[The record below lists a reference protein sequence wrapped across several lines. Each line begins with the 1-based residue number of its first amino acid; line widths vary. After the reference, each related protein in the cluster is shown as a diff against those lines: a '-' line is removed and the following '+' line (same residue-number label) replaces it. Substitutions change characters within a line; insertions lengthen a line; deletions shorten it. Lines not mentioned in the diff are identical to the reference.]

1 MNRNIWLMALAAVT
15 GLVAGPAAA
24 TLNVFACEPEW
35 AALAKELGG
44 EDVSTYSASTAVQD
58 VHKIQARP
66 SLIAKYRQ
74 ADLVICT
81 GAELEIG
88 WYPALAEKGN
98 NPKVLVGSLGYF
110 EASRFVRMLDVPA
123 SVDRSLGDVHA
134 YGNPHVH
141 TSPAN
146 IGPIAKALAER
157 LAALDGAHAEGYRR
171 RFEAFSARWDQA
183 LAKWRARA
191 APLKGMPVVS
201 HHKTWVYLYD
211 WAGIR
216 EVATL
221 EPKPGIPPSGGHLE
235 RVLATLKSDPAK
247 LMVYSSYEDGRAAA
261 WLSERTRIPAVML
274 PFSVGGVPGADDLF
288 AYYDALLDRLLG
300 VTS

>member
-1 MNRNIWLMALAAVT
+1 MKRHWLMALAAVA
-15 GLVAGPAAA
+15 GLAARPAAA

-35 AALAKELGG
+35 AALATELGG
-44 EDVSTYSASTAVQD
+44 DDVSTYSASTAVQN
-58 VHKIQARP
+58 VHKLQARP

-74 ADLVICT
+74 ADLVVCT

-98 NPKVLVGSLGYF
+98 NPKVRIGTPGYF
-110 EASRFVRMLDVPA
+110 EASRFVRMLEVPV

-146 IGPIAKALAER
+146 IAPIARALAER
-157 LAALDGAHAEGYRR
+157 LAALDGERAEAYRR
-171 RFEAFSARWDQA
+171 RFEAFSVRWEQA
-183 LAKWRARA
+183 LAAWQTRA
-191 APLKGMPVVS
+191 APLRGMPVVS

-235 RVLATLKSDPAK
+235 RVLATLKSDPAR
-247 LMVYSSYEDGRAAA
+247 LVVYSSYEDPRAAA

-288 AYYDALLDRLLG
+288 AYYDALIGRLLAG
-300 VTS
+300 TP

>member
-1 MNRNIWLMALAAVT
+1 MKRYSWTMALAVLA
-15 GLVAGPAAA
+15 GLAARPAAA
-24 TLNVFACEPEW
+24 GLNVFACEPEW
-35 AALAKELGG
+35 ADLARQLGG

-88 WYPALAEKGN
+88 WYPALADKGN
-98 NPKVLVGSLGYF
+98 NPRVLPGTPGYF
-110 EASRFVRMLDVPA
+110 EASRFVAMLEVPV
-123 SVDRSLGDVHA
+123 SLDRALGDVHP

-141 TSPAN
+141 TSPAS
-146 IGPIAKALAER
+146 IPPIAKALAER
-157 LAALDGAHAEGYRR
+157 LAALDGERAADYRR
-171 RFEAFSARWDQA
+171 RHEAFSARWDQA

-191 APLKGMPVVS
+191 APLKGMPIVS

-235 RVLATLKSDPAK
+235 RVLATLKSDPAR
-247 LMVYSSYEDGRAAA
+247 MVVYSSYEDGRASE
-261 WLSERTRIPAVML
+261 WLSERTGIPAVML
-274 PFSVGGVPGADDLF
+274 PYSVGGVPGADDLF
-288 AYYDALLDRLLG
+288 AYYDALLDRLLAG
-300 VTS
+300 KP

>member
-1 MNRNIWLMALAAVT
+1 MNRHFWLVALALAA
-15 GLVAGPAAA
+15 GLEARPAAA
-24 TLNVFACEPEW
+24 ALNVFACEPEW

-74 ADLVICT
+74 ADLVACT

-98 NPKVLVGSLGYF
+98 NPKVRVGTPGYF
-110 EASRFVRMLDVPA
+110 EASRFVAMLEVPV
-123 SVDRSLGDVHA
+123 SLDRSLGDVHP

-141 TSPAN
+141 TSPAS
-146 IGPIAKALAER
+146 IPPIARALAER
-157 LAALDGAHAEGYRR
+157 LAALDGARAADYRR
-171 RFEAFSARWDQA
+171 RFEAFNARWEQA

-191 APLKGMPVVS
+191 APLKGMPIVS

-221 EPKPGIPPSGGHLE
+221 EPKPGIPPGGGHLE
-235 RVLATLKSDPAK
+235 RVLAALKADPAK
-247 LMVYSSYEDGRAAA
+247 MVVYSSYEDGRASE

-274 PFSVGGVPGADDLF
+274 PYSVGGVPGADDLF
-288 AYYDALLDRLLG
+288 AFYDALLDRLLG
-300 VTS
+300 DQP